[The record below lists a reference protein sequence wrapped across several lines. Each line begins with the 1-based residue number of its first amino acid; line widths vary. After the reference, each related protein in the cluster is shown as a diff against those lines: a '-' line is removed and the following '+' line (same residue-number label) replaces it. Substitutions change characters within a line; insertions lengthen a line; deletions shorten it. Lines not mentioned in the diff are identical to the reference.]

1 MAVLI
6 DSDVPFLYRMRT
18 ITVVGLI
25 GIEIPYG
32 GNRLISKEM
41 FEEEK
46 LSEVSDITGVA
57 VLQRGALELLWSRFH
72 TAIIDPKYRSCND
85 ARAKTVLMPVVYLF
99 FFILDD
105 LHCHVVG
112 ITL

>member
-6 DSDVPFLYRMRT
+6 DSDVPFLYCMRT

-41 FEEEK
+41 FEEDE

-57 VLQRGALELLWSRFH
+57 VLQRG
-72 TAIIDPKYRSCND
+72 P
-85 ARAKTVLMPVVYLF
+85 
-99 FFILDD
+99 
-105 LHCHVVG
+105 
-112 ITL
+112 